1 MAEEAARRV
10 QTAVD
15 NMVNELEGT
24 HLRRI
29 LGNVHRCAVKC
40 CDDSRLSMEGAR
52 TCIMNCS
59 EPIEKAHSKVEVE
72 LGNFQE
78 RIRMCVVQCENDV
91 RDQFNPQTTEAEAMK
106 FRGQYD
112 ACVMKCA
119 DKHIGLLPQL
129 LQRLKDSLKHC

>member
-15 NMVNELEGT
+15 NLVKELEGS

-40 CDDSRLSMEGAR
+40 CDDSSLSMESAR
-52 TCIMNCS
+52 ACVMNCS
-59 EPIEKAHSKVEVE
+59 EPLEKAQSKVEGE

-91 RDQFNPQTTEAEAMK
+91 RDQLNPQTTEAEAVK

-112 ACVMKCA
+112 ACVSKCA

>member
-1 MAEEAARRV
+1 
-10 QTAVD
+10 
-15 NMVNELEGT
+15 
-24 HLRRI
+24 
-29 LGNVHRCAVKC
+29 
-40 CDDSRLSMEGAR
+40 
-52 TCIMNCS
+52 MNCS